1 LKFINFSNV
10 FIDFFF
16 MIEEGQKKSQ
26 PIIL

>member
-1 LKFINFSNV
+1 
-10 FIDFFF
+10 